1 MLNDF
6 LDLAVYNLII
16 NKTICEG
23 AIIMDKVILKQ
34 EKVTIPTYEISD
46 YDKNP
51 MFLEKRVYQGSSGR
65 VYPHPVCEGVS
76 DVKTDKEYNANFLG
90 KRLYSCN
97 DFT

>member
-51 MFLEKRVYQGSSGR
+51 MFLEKRVNISRFKRTSLSAPCMRGCFGR
-65 VYPHPVCEGVS
+65 S
-76 DVKTDKEYNANFLG
+76 D
-90 KRLYSCN
+90 
-97 DFT
+97 

>member
-51 MFLEKRVYQGSSGR
+51 MFLENVYIKVQADEFIRTLYARVFRTLRLIKNTTQFS
-65 VYPHPVCEGVS
+65 
-76 DVKTDKEYNANFLG
+76 G

>member
-16 NKTICEG
+16 NKTIIR

-46 YDKNP
+46 YKNP
-51 MFLEKRVYQGSSGR
+51 MFLEKRVSR
-65 VYPHPVCEGVS
+65 
-76 DVKTDKEYNANFLG
+76 F
-90 KRLYSCN
+90 KRTSLSAPCMRGC
-97 DFT
+97 FGH

>member
-65 VYPHPVCEGVS
+65 VIRTLYARVFRTLRLIKNTTQFS
-76 DVKTDKEYNANFLG
+76 WKTIIFL
-90 KRLYSCN
+90 
-97 DFT
+97 